1 MYGVG
6 AEYFFAL
13 DTAVPLPVYLTLIN
27 LVTAITNIKSQVVT
41 ARKTSILGWTVT
53 LENSHMVS
61 RFAFVFT
68 SFKSGFL

>member
-6 AEYFFAL
+6 GEYYFAL
-13 DTAVPLPVYLTLIN
+13 DTAIPLPIYLTLNN

-53 LENSHMVS
+53 LEKSHMVS

-68 SFKSGFL
+68 SLKGGFL